1 MSSAFYQHDG
11 DMRGPSLR
19 RRGAAF
25 GLALAIHALLLVM
38 LLTLA
43 PQFVPFMERRSAP
56 ITVDLL
62 PEARVTT
69 TRAGKVEKAKENSG
83 GAAAKP
89 VAPVARVVVPVVE
102 KPPPLPLPPVPP
114 LDFVRITKQDLASL
128 DRTLATRST
137 GHGAGKAGDRE
148 GEESGAGEG
157 AGEGPGGERL
167 YSAQWYRRPTNAEL
181 SPYLP
186 ASARGAG
193 WGMIACQMVEDY
205 RVENC
210 REIGQAPL
218 GSGLARAVRQAAW
231 QFRVLPPR
239 IGGRVIKGAW
249 VRIRIEYT
257 QGGELRTGG

>member
-1 MSSAFYQHDG
+1 MSSAFYRQAWDA
-11 DMRGPSLR
+11 RGPSLR

-25 GLALAIHALLLVM
+25 MLALAIHALLLFL

-43 PQFVPFMERRSAP
+43 PQFVPFSERQSQP

-62 PEARVTT
+62 PDARITT

-89 VAPVARVVVPVVE
+89 IAPVAPVVVPVVE
-102 KPPPLPLPPVPP
+102 KPPPLPVPPVPT
-114 LDFVRITKQDLASL
+114 LEFVRMTRQDLASL
-128 DRTLATRST
+128 DRALASRSA
-137 GHGAGKAGDRE
+137 GEGDGKAGDRA
-148 GEESGAGEG
+148 GEESGSGEG

-167 YSAQWYRRPTNAEL
+167 YTAQWYRRPTQAEL

-186 ASARGAG
+186 AGMKAAG
-193 WGMIACQMVEDY
+193 WGMIACQMVENY

-239 IGGRVIKGAW
+239 LGGRVIKGAW

-257 QGGELRTGG
+257 VLGGIVP